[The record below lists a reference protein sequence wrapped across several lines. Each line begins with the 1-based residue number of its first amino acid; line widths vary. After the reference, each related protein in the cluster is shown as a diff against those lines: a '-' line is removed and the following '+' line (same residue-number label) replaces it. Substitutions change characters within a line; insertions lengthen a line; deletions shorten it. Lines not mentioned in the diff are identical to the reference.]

1 MIRLFK
7 IEYLKL
13 FYSKTFWVI
22 ITLYTGLTWPVALI
36 IDKTSKSFTFGDGGE
51 QNGPNLESMGF
62 SVFNFPDIW
71 MNLAYMLSF
80 FKILLAVIIVIH
92 VSNEYAFRT
101 LRQNI
106 IDGMSKIEIIV
117 AKELVI
123 IIMAIFSTLMLLALA
138 LVFGKNPNNKSLFD
152 GIEIVFS
159 NFLSVL
165 LYLNFAYLLT
175 TILKKSGLVIGILL
189 LYSFVI
195 ENLIAFKLPE
205 NIADFLPIHLINNM
219 IPNPMSKLM
228 GNEISTDLSIANIA
242 VSLVYIS
249 LFLGSIYLLLKRG
262 NAGKQ

>member
-22 ITLYTGLTWPVALI
+22 IALYTGLTWPVALI
-36 IDKTSKSFTFGDGGE
+36 IDKTTKSLTLGDGSE
-51 QNGPNLESMGF
+51 QSSANLESLGF

-80 FKILLAVIIVIH
+80 FKILLAVVIVIH

-106 IDGMSKIEIIV
+106 IDGMSKIEIII

-123 IIMAIFSTLMLLALA
+123 IIMAIFSSIMLIALA
-138 LVFGKNPNNKSLFD
+138 LVFGKNPNNKSIFD
-152 GIEIVFS
+152 GIEMVFS

-175 TILKKSGLVIGILL
+175 TLLKKSGLVIGILL
-189 LYSFVI
+189 LYSFII
-195 ENLIAFKLPE
+195 ENIIAFKLPE
-205 NIADFLPIHLINNM
+205 DIAGYLPIHLINNLV
-219 IPNPMSKLM
+219 PNPMGKIM
-228 GNEISTDLSIANIA
+228 GKTISSDLSIASIA
-242 VSLVYIS
+242 ICLIYIS
-249 LFLGSIYLLLKRG
+249 IFLGSIFSLLKRG

>member
-51 QNGPNLESMGF
+51 QNGPNLESLGF

-123 IIMAIFSTLMLLALA
+123 IIMAIFSTLML
-138 LVFGKNPNNKSLFD
+138 
-152 GIEIVFS
+152 
-159 NFLSVL
+159 
-165 LYLNFAYLLT
+165 
-175 TILKKSGLVIGILL
+175 
-189 LYSFVI
+189 
-195 ENLIAFKLPE
+195 
-205 NIADFLPIHLINNM
+205 
-219 IPNPMSKLM
+219 
-228 GNEISTDLSIANIA
+228 
-242 VSLVYIS
+242 
-249 LFLGSIYLLLKRG
+249 
-262 NAGKQ
+262 

>member
-80 FKILLAVIIVIH
+80 F
-92 VSNEYAFRT
+92 
-101 LRQNI
+101 NI

-165 LYLNFAYLLT
+165 LYLNFAYFLT

-228 GNEISTDLSIANIA
+228 GSEISTDLSIANIA

>member
-1 MIRLFK
+1 M
-7 IEYLKL
+7 
-13 FYSKTFWVI
+13 
-22 ITLYTGLTWPVALI
+22 
-36 IDKTSKSFTFGDGGE
+36 
-51 QNGPNLESMGF
+51 
-62 SVFNFPDIW
+62 
-71 MNLAYMLSF
+71 
-80 FKILLAVIIVIH
+80 
-92 VSNEYAFRT
+92 
-101 LRQNI
+101 
-106 IDGMSKIEIIV
+106 
-117 AKELVI
+117 
-123 IIMAIFSTLMLLALA
+123 
-138 LVFGKNPNNKSLFD
+138 VFGKNPNNKSLFD

-165 LYLNFAYLLT
+165 LYLNFAYFLT